1 MNVFKIA
8 KPGFDPLTAD
18 SKDLIFDSTLNHLK
32 NKIAGSFTQTIVSG
46 GSYTETIAHG
56 LGSVHPLCMAYF
68 RDTSTSNWLVALTEF
83 GVNFSDRKSTEFSV
97 EIYSD
102 TTNVYIKARN
112 NYASSKE
119 IEVQYEIFYENA

>member
-8 KPGFDPLTAD
+8 KAGFDALTAD
-18 SKDLIFDSTLNHLK
+18 PKDLIFDSTLNHLK
-32 NKIAGSFTQTIVSG
+32 NKIAGSFTQTLAAG
-46 GSYTETIAHG
+46 ATYTETVAHG

-68 RDTSTSNWLVALTEF
+68 RDTSTSNWLIALTEF

-97 EIYSD
+97 EIYTD
-102 TTNVYIKARN
+102 TTNVYIKAKN
-112 NYASSKE
+112 NYASSKT